1 VSGEWEENGMAAP
14 GPGAL
19 LAVHPLFARL
29 PDDVRADVAARMAP
43 RHYRRGAVIFTEG
56 DRATALHI
64 VGSGTVRI
72 IKRSPNGREQ
82 TLLFA
87 DAGDSFA
94 EVPVFDHGPYPASAE
109 AFTDAL
115 IYALPAS
122 DITRLV
128 HTTPAFAESALAIFA
143 SRNRRLT
150 EIVENLAFRPV
161 IGRVARTLLDDPHA
175 QTQTEMAATVGAARE
190 MVNRSLHTLDREA
203 IIRIENGHITI
214 LDRDR
219 LHAIAADV

>member
-1 VSGEWEENGMAAP
+1 MAAMD
-14 GPGAL
+14 PGAL

-29 PDDVRADVAARMAP
+29 PDAVRGEVAARMTS
-43 RHYRRGAVIFTEG
+43 RQYRRGAVIFTEG
-56 DRATALHI
+56 EPATALHI

-72 IKRSPNGREQ
+72 LKRSPSGREQ

-109 AFTDAL
+109 AFTDTL
-115 IYALPAS
+115 IYALPAA

-128 HTTPAFAESALAIFA
+128 RTTPVFAENAVAVFA
-143 SRNRRLT
+143 ARNRRLT

-161 IGRVARTLLDDPHA
+161 IGRVARTLLDDPHE
-175 QTQTEMAATVGAARE
+175 QTQTEMAAMVGAARE
-190 MVNRSLHTLDREA
+190 MVNRSLHTLDREG
-203 IIRIENGHITI
+203 IIGIAGGRITI

-219 LHAIAADV
+219 LTEIAADA

>member
-1 VSGEWEENGMAAP
+1 MSAKDPAAF
-14 GPGAL
+14 

-29 PDDVRADVAARMAP
+29 PDEVRTEVAARMVP
-43 RHYRRGAVIFTEG
+43 RQYRRGAIIFTEG
-56 DRATALHI
+56 DPATALHL

-72 IKRSPNGREQ
+72 IKRSPSGREQ

-109 AFTDAL
+109 AFTDVL
-115 IYALPAS
+115 VYALPAA

-128 HTTPAFAESALAIFA
+128 RTAPVFAENAVAIFA
-143 SRNRRLT
+143 ARNRRLT

-161 IGRVARTLLDDPHA
+161 IGRVARTLLDDPHE
-175 QTQTEMAATVGAARE
+175 QTQTEMAAMVGAARE
-190 MVNRSLHTLDREA
+190 MVNRSLHTLERDG
-203 IIRIENGHITI
+203 IIRLDSGRITI

-219 LHAIAADV
+219 LAEIADDT